1 MRTTLDID
9 EKLLESVVKLTGE
22 KSKSKAV
29 GKALEAYKRQ
39 KSIDALLAMAG
50 KLEIDDM
57 TEDQNAAD
65 LRRQEFLDRLWRGE
79 HDNR

>member
-9 EKLLESVVKLTGE
+9 EKLLESVIKLTGE

>member
-50 KLEIDDM
+50 KLEIDDV

-65 LRRQEFLDRLWRGE
+65 LRRQEFLDRLWSTR
-79 HDNR
+79 